1 MAPTSAM
8 GITFNN
14 GNKIR
19 GNKAVTAICT
29 ASVIHQITI
38 QIATAITASPVSE
51 TKWKGRFKTIKNSMG
66 AKSKP
71 IFFENAISS
80 IKC

>member
-1 MAPTSAM
+1 MATYKDIRVKFAAALNEAKKLPYSQDLSKQVRDLL
-8 GITFNN
+8 IK
-14 GNKIR
+14 NKIR

-51 TKWKGRFKTIKNSMG
+51 TR
-66 AKSKP
+66 
-71 IFFENAISS
+71 
-80 IKC
+80 